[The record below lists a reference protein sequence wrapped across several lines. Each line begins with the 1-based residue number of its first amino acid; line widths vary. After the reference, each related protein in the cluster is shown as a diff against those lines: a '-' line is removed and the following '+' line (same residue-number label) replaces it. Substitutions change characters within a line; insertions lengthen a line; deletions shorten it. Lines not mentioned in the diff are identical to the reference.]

1 MERELTARLVEE
13 VVDQPCALPMLSHAL
28 RETWRR
34 RRSGVLTL
42 AAYEEAG
49 GVHGAIAAAAEHV
62 YGGLSDGQAEAAR
75 RLLLALI
82 NPGEGTPDTRR
93 PLRRADLREWLD
105 PEVPVVLE
113 RLVRARLVTLDEEN
127 VELAHE
133 ALITGWPRLQR
144 WIEEHRE
151 RMREHRHLSEAAR
164 DWQEHGRDPGILYR
178 GARLAVA
185 DVLFGRGRN
194 DDDLT
199 GRERAFLS
207 ASRVAHSMERWTAGR
222 MRSRLRRLTVAL
234 SCVVAGALVT
244 GHVAWQEHRAADMAR
259 TRAAAREAAA
269 LAGRARATDPRTGTL
284 LSVAAWR
291 LAPTAESRAALL
303 TALAEPELDVFTGP
317 VQGGEGRVFLT
328 DSGRTLLTV
337 GGGRWSAWDVDTH
350 RRTGSGPLPDV
361 PVTAVSPDGGRWP
374 SPVTAPV
381 TATRSC
387 GICL

>member
-1 MERELTARLVEE
+1 
-13 VVDQPCALPMLSHAL
+13 
-28 RETWRR
+28 
-34 RRSGVLTL
+34 
-42 AAYEEAG
+42 
-49 GVHGAIAAAAEHV
+49 
-62 YGGLSDGQAEAAR
+62 
-75 RLLLALI
+75 
-82 NPGEGTPDTRR
+82 
-93 PLRRADLREWLD
+93 
-105 PEVPVVLE
+105 
-113 RLVRARLVTLDEEN
+113 
-127 VELAHE
+127 
-133 ALITGWPRLQR
+133 
-144 WIEEHRE
+144 
-151 RMREHRHLSEAAR
+151 
-164 DWQEHGRDPGILYR
+164 
-178 GARLAVA
+178 
-185 DVLFGRGRN
+185 
-194 DDDLT
+194 
-199 GRERAFLS
+199 
-207 ASRVAHSMERWTAGR
+207 MERWTAGR
-222 MRSRLRRLTVAL
+222 MRSRLRRLTVTL

-284 LSVAAWR
+284 LRVAAWR

-317 VQGGEGRVFLT
+317 VQGGEGRDFLT